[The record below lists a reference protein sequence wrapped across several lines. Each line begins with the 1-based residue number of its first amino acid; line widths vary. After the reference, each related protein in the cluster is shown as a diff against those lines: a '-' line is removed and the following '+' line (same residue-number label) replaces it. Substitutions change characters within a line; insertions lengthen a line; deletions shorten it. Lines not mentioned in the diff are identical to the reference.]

1 MPIHKQTTAIAIT
14 LIMIIGA
21 PLLFYAGYF
30 IKQQQ
35 IQSQM
40 SAKLKQSRLST
51 ITIKQDDIKW
61 VKANKEILVNGRLF
75 DINSIVKKADYF
87 LITGLFDNDEDLLQ
101 REITDL
107 HNQSHNGDSPLNQ
120 LLLKYFSFVAFFHE
134 SDFSFVKVT
143 LSIRC
148 FYSTYAGNVIQQLLP
163 VISPPPKA

>member
-40 SAKLKQSRLST
+40 SAKLKRSRLST
-51 ITIKQDDIKW
+51 ITTKQDDIKW

-75 DINSIVKKADYF
+75 DVNSIVKKADCYE
-87 LITGLFDNDEDLLQ
+87 ITGLFDVDEDLLQ
-101 REITDL
+101 KEITDL
-107 HNQSHNGDSPLNQ
+107 HNRKNNGDSPISQ
-120 LLLKYFSFVAFFHE
+120 LMIKYLSFDAYFHEYYFSFV
-134 SDFSFVKVT
+134 T
-143 LSIRC
+143 NTIGIQC
-148 FYSTYAGNVIQQLLP
+148 FYSTYSGNVIQQLLP
-163 VISPPPKA
+163 VDSPPPKV